1 MAATQEVQGRR
12 EVQESQI
19 DNRVREPEQ
28 SKRVGLT
35 QQVLEVP
42 QAKPLFSDI
51 LLETDDREKR
61 RRGIAAVLSMTF
73 EVMFLAILLMVPL
86 IYTDALPKQ
95 QLLTFLVAPTPPPPP
110 PPPAPAVA
118 RVVRHLQSNLWTSG
132 QLRAPIR
139 IPSRVEMI
147 HEDESPPA
155 VGGVMGGVPGGIP
168 GGQLGGVI
176 DGIVNQTANLAAIPK
191 FSAPAI
197 PKRVRISQGVTRGQ
211 LTYKIEPDYPKL
223 ALAARI
229 QGQVLLKA
237 IVSKDGSTRE
247 LEVVNGHPM
256 LSPAA
261 LKAVQQWRYRPFLLN
276 GEPVEVETSVT
287 VIFQIPN

>member
-1 MAATQEVQGRR
+1 MPAAQEVKERR
-12 EVQESQI
+12 EVQESEI
-19 DNRVREPEQ
+19 GDRAREPEQ
-28 SKRVGLT
+28 FKRVGLT
-35 QQVLEVP
+35 QQVSEVP

-61 RRGIAAVLSMTF
+61 RRGIAAVLSVTF
-73 EVMFLAILLMVPL
+73 EVLFLATLLIVPL

-118 RVVRHLQSNLWTSG
+118 KVVRQVQSNLLTSG
-132 QLRAPIR
+132 QLRAPAR

-147 HEDESPPA
+147 HEDEAPPV

-176 DGIVNQTANLAAIPK
+176 GGIVNQAANLAAIPK

-211 LTYKIEPDYPKL
+211 LTYRIEPEYPKL
-223 ALAARI
+223 ALAARV

-237 IVSKDGSTRE
+237 IVRKDGSIQE
-247 LEVVNGHPM
+247 LEVVRGHPM

-276 GEPVEVETSVT
+276 GEPVEVETDIT